1 MANKEFSPK
10 GRIRLAVGIGLIPV
24 LPVFLW
30 RTGENIWYF
39 LDFENLLN
47 GIIYYIIPGTLL
59 VAFVYGLLAAIA
71 WAIANI
77 AERKGRSWPTFF
89 VLSLVLPIISWV
101 IVAVISTDTSTLRS
115 GTKKCPKCAE
125 VVKEEAVL
133 CKHCGSA
140 LQAK

>member
-1 MANKEFSPK
+1 
-10 GRIRLAVGIGLIPV
+10 
-24 LPVFLW
+24 LW

-59 VAFVYGLLAAIA
+59 VALVYGLFAAIA
-71 WAIANI
+71 WAIATI

-89 VLSLVLPIISWV
+89 VLSLVLPIISWI

>member
-1 MANKEFSPK
+1 VANKEFSPK
-10 GRIRLAVGIGLIPV
+10 NRIRLAVGIGLIPV

-59 VAFVYGLLAAIA
+59 VAFVYGLFAAIA
-71 WAIANI
+71 WAIATI

-89 VLSLVLPIISWV
+89 VLSLVLPVISWI

-133 CKHCGSA
+133 CKHCGSD
-140 LQAK
+140 LKAK

>member
-10 GRIRLAVGIGLIPV
+10 NRIRLAVGIGLIPV

-59 VAFVYGLLAAIA
+59 VAFVYGLFAAIA
-71 WAIANI
+71 WAIATI

-89 VLSLVLPIISWV
+89 VLSLVLPVISWI

-133 CKHCGSA
+133 CKHCGSD
-140 LQAK
+140 LKAK